1 MKEELDQLISIS
13 RFFGVDKNYVIAGGG
28 NTSVKDENI
37 LYVKASGFALSTIHE
52 GGFVALSR
60 EILSSIHHKNYPE
73 NPQLREEEVKNDLL
87 RSRLFPA
94 KNQRP
99 SVEASL
105 HDVIDYRYVVHLHPT
120 FVNGVLCAVDGKK
133 HIQEMFGDKALF
145 VPYTDPGYI
154 LFKDVQEELNK
165 WKNLHGTQPKI
176 IFLENHGVFVGAD
189 STDEIKE
196 IYLEIRSEIL
206 RRSGGEPI
214 AETLPV
220 DDRVSQIM
228 PALRAVLS
236 DTGYKTLRIRNNTLI
251 YSFVKDESSFQS
263 VSLPFNPDGIVYCK
277 ARPLFLDPDNAGTGN
292 LVDLVKKAIQNYRKD
307 YGYDPKVIAVKG
319 LGLVASGDN
328 SAAAD
333 IILDV
338 FEDNMKIAWYSRHF
352 GGPQFLTEEA
362 IQFID
367 NWEVE
372 NFRRQVSKGQN
383 GGRVENKVAIVTG
396 GAQGFGLGIVKGL
409 LAEGANVVIAD
420 INPQTGKEAVESLR
434 SMLKKNDVTFIR
446 VNITQPGEVK
456 RLMNETVKYFGGL
469 DLLVCNAGVLRAGSL
484 EELDDKDFDFVT
496 DVNYKGYFLCA
507 KYGSVPMKIQHQAN
521 KALYSDIVQINS
533 KSGLQGSNK
542 NFAYA
547 GSKFGAIGLTQS
559 FALELTPWNIKVNAI
574 CPGNYFEGP
583 LWSDPDNG
591 LFAQYL
597 RTGKVP
603 GATSLRDVKVFYEQK
618 VPMGRGCLPE
628 DVVKAIIYTSEQQ
641 YETGQAIP
649 VSGGQ
654 VMLK

>member
-1 MKEELDQLISIS
+1 MFRKSC
-13 RFFGVDKNYVIAGGG
+13 KN
-28 NTSVKDENI
+28 
-37 LYVKASGFALSTIHE
+37 
-52 GGFVALSR
+52 
-60 EILSSIHHKNYPE
+60 
-73 NPQLREEEVKNDLL
+73 
-87 RSRLFPA
+87 
-94 KNQRP
+94 
-99 SVEASL
+99 
-105 HDVIDYRYVVHLHPT
+105 
-120 FVNGVLCAVDGKK
+120 
-133 HIQEMFGDKALF
+133 
-145 VPYTDPGYI
+145 
-154 LFKDVQEELNK
+154 
-165 WKNLHGTQPKI
+165 WKNAYGTQPKI

-189 STDEIKE
+189 TTDEIKT

-206 RRSGGEPI
+206 RKCGGEPI
-214 AETLPV
+214 IEKLPV
-220 DDRVSQIM
+220 EDRVSDIM
-228 PALRAVLS
+228 PALRAILS
-236 DTGYKTLRIRNNTLI
+236 DAGYKTLRVRNNTFI
-251 YSFVKDESSFQS
+251 RNFIQDEASFQS
-263 VSLPFNPDGIVYCK
+263 VMLPFNPDGIVYCK
-277 ARPLFLDPDNAGTGN
+277 ARPLFLDPDRSTANN
-292 LVDLVKKAIQNYRKD
+292 IVDFAKKAIQSYRTD
-307 YGYDPKVIAVKG
+307 YGYDPKVIALKG
-319 LGLVASGDN
+319 LGLIASGDN

-352 GGPQFLTEEA
+352 GGHQFLSEEA

-372 NFRRQVSKGQN
+372 NFRRQVSKGQSA
-383 GGRVENKVAIVTG
+383 GRVENKIAIVTG

-434 SMLKKNDVTFIR
+434 PLLKKNDVTFNR
-446 VNITQPGEVK
+446 VNITQAGEVK
-456 RLMNETVKYFGGL
+456 RLVNETVKYFGGL

-484 EELDDKDFDFVT
+484 EELDEKDFDFVT
-496 DVNYKGYFLCA
+496 EVNYKGYFLCA
-507 KYGSVPMKIQHQAN
+507 KYGSMPMKIQHQAN
-521 KALYSDIVQINS
+521 KTLYSDIVQINS

-583 LWSDPDNG
+583 LWSDPENG

-597 RTGKVP
+597 QTGKVP
-603 GATSLRDVKVFYEQK
+603 GASSLNDVKVFYEQK

-628 DVVKAIIYTSEQQ
+628 DVVKAIIYVAEQP

>member
-13 RFFGVDKNYVIAGGG
+13 RFLGADKNYVIAGGG
-28 NTSVKDENI
+28 NTSVKDENT
-37 LYVKASGFALSTIHE
+37 LFVKASGFALSTIHE

-60 EILSSIHHKNYPE
+60 EMLSDIHRKKYPD
-73 NPQLREEEVKNDLL
+73 NPQVREEEVKNDLL
-87 RSRLFPA
+87 RCRLFPA

-105 HDVIDYRYVVHLHPT
+105 HDVIDYRFVVHLHPT
-120 FVNGVLCAVDGKK
+120 FVNGVLCAVHGKK
-133 HIQEMFGDKALF
+133 HIKEMFGNRALF

-154 LFKDVQEELNK
+154 LFKDVQEELEK
-165 WKNLHGTQPKI
+165 WKNTYGSQPKI

-189 STDEIKE
+189 TVDEIKT

-206 RRSGGEPI
+206 RKSGGEPI
-214 AETLPV
+214 IEKLPV
-220 DDRVSQIM
+220 EDRVSEIM
-228 PALRAVLS
+228 PALRGILS
-236 DTGYKTLRIRNNTLI
+236 SSGYKTLRIRNNTLI
-251 YSFVKDESSFQS
+251 HSFVKDKTSFQS
-263 VSLPFNPDGIVYCK
+263 VELPFNPDGIVYCK
-277 ARPLFLDPDNAGTGN
+277 ARPLFLDLDG
-292 LVDLVKKAIQNYRKD
+292 LEDSDRIDLVKRAIYTYRKNF
-307 YGYDPKVIAVKG
+307 GYDPKVIALKG
-319 LGLVASGDN
+319 LGLIASGDN

-352 GGPQFLTEEA
+352 GGPQFLSEEA
-362 IQFID
+362 VQFID

-372 NFRRQVSKGQN
+372 NFRRLVSKGQS

-420 INPQTGKEAVESLR
+420 INLQTGKEAVESL
-434 SMLKKNDVTFIR
+434 SPLLKKNDVTFIR
-446 VNITQPGEVK
+446 VNITQAGEVK
-456 RLMNETVKYFGGL
+456 RLISETVKNFGGL

-484 EELDDKDFDFVT
+484 EELDERDFDFVT

-507 KYGSVPMKIQHQAN
+507 KYGSVPMKIQYQAN
-521 KALYSDIVQINS
+521 KALFSDIVQINS

-603 GATSLRDVKVFYEQK
+603 GATSLNDVKVFYEQK

-628 DVVKAIIYTSEQQ
+628 DVVKAIIYIAEQQ